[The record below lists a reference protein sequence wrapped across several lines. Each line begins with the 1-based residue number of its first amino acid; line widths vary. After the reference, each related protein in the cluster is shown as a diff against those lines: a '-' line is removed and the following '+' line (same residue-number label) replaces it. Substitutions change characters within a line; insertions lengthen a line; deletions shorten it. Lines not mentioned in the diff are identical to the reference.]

1 MLEQRI
7 MINQMQIS
15 ITKVWDA
22 FLFYFACIIK
32 KNNKLKKK
40 FLEDKKKMSCLFCEK
55 RSKDGRINFKT
66 LLNNVLL
73 FFIC

>member
-22 FLFYFACIIK
+22 FYIFLLVLLKKII
-32 KNNKLKKK
+32 NIKKK
-40 FLEDKKKMSCLFCEK
+40 FLEDNKKMSCLFCEK

-66 LLNNVLL
+66 LNEQ
-73 FFIC
+73 